1 MDDPKPEILRAYIE
15 AQQCWWCG
23 KGGWKSL
30 PQHTCKAHGISAAEL
45 RELAYMYKSE
55 PVTSKELRDEMSQ
68 RTLARKDDWRGSLE
82 VRSRPVRVHSTKG
95 KDELR
100 ARTEVLREKYKDIR
114 IEKTSRPHKCRICG
128 TVIPKSTPR
137 LCSEECRL
145 TERHQAKPPE
155 MGAKISATRKE
166 RIAAGLITFQP
177 EAPKAHPC
185 PICGT
190 WIPRSVPA
198 TCSPECA
205 KALTRQKTGKP
216 HPCPVCGTILP
227 TAKPITCSPEC
238 RKVIRQRTTLISAAT
253 RKRLSAENPD
263 YRAELAATQSKVMKR
278 LYAEG
283 KLRPPIPR
291 KPHPCPVCG
300 TIVPKVHPT
309 ACSPECRRVLLQ
321 RAQAKACQNRTVKVP
336 REDYP
341 KVAGRYWSGES
352 TTVIAA
358 EYSVTP
364 RFIRAIAKKCRTRG
378 CPALMT
384 MVWSRAVLIASV
396 AGRVTYPCD

>member
-1 MDDPKPEILRAYIE
+1 MNDPKPEILRAYIE

-30 PQHTCKAHGISAAEL
+30 PNHTCKAHGISAMEL
-45 RELAYMYKSE
+45 RELAYMYKNE
-55 PVTSKELRDEMSQ
+55 PVSSRELLEEDRR
-68 RTLARKDDWRGSLE
+68 RTLARKDDWRGRLE
-82 VRSRPVRVHSTKG
+82 VGSRLVPVLSTKR

-100 ARTEVLREKYKDIR
+100 ARTKVLREKYKDIR

-128 TVIPKSTPR
+128 KVIPRSSPR
-137 LCSEECRL
+137 LCSEECRSKVW
-145 TERHQAKPPE
+145 HQAMPP
-155 MGAKISATRKE
+155 GARAKLSATRKK
-166 RIAAGLITFQP
+166 RIAAGLIST
-177 EAPKAHPC
+177 ERESPKAHPC
-185 PICGT
+185 PICGK
-190 WIPRSVPA
+190 WIPRSKPA

-205 KALTRQKTGKP
+205 KALTRQKNGKP
-216 HPCPVCGTILP
+216 HPCPVCGTMLP
-227 TAKPITCSPEC
+227 TAHPITCSPEC
-238 RKVIRQRTTLISAAT
+238 RKVVRQKTMSKANTPKAREKAAT
-253 RKRLSAENPD
+253 T
-263 YRAELAATQSKVMKR
+263 YRR
-278 LYAEG
+278 HYAEG
-283 KLRPPIPR
+283 KIQTPTGGA

-300 TIVPKVHPT
+300 RIVPTASPI

-364 RFIRAIAKKCRTRG
+364 RFIRAIAKKVE
-378 CPALMT
+378 ALT
-384 MVWSRAVLIASV
+384 N
-396 AGRVTYPCD
+396 